1 MKNVDKLIGLKEP
14 KTRQQGE
21 RKKKHTH
28 THNGFSRQNNNFARA
43 SYFFVH
49 AFLFHVSTVIARLR
63 HEIAHCY
70 VYANKQRRNFISLSE
85 LGYCPLNF
93 NSEDPLSAAHLLVHF
108 FAVPTRL
115 GCEISPALC
124 DVLWR
129 T

>member
-14 KTRQQGE
+14 TTRQQGE

-28 THNGFSRQNNNFARA
+28 TMGLAGKTTTLHVHHTSLNMHFFA
-43 SYFFVH
+43 
-49 AFLFHVSTVIARLR
+49 VIARLR

-93 NSEDPLSAAHLLVHF
+93 NSEDPSSAAHLLVHF
-108 FAVPTRL
+108 FAVPARL
-115 GCEISPALC
+115 GWEISSALC